1 MNIEDCQVTIEPI
14 KVLKE
19 VPLADNY
26 LDQITCVAFKWKFW
40 FIKVSYSS

>member
-14 KVLKE
+14 KELKE
-19 VPLADNY
+19 VPLVDNY
-26 LDQITCVAFKWKFW
+26 LDQITCMAFKWKFW